1 MLKAV
6 IFDFDGTLTELT
18 LDFGAMRK
26 AVEAIAARYMAPDAV
41 RRLDGLYILEMI
53 DALEGLLDHKGGAF
67 RQEAL
72 GVLCRMEVEAASGK
86 EVYPYTRGVL
96 DALRREGLL
105 IGVITRNCTAAVER
119 VFPDIRT
126 CVDAVATRDD
136 VRAVKPEPAHVR
148 AILAALGVEA
158 RDALLVGDHPTDM
171 IAGNASGVHTVGLL
185 AGRTARTELERAG
198 AEYIADDIRAVPGI
212 ARRLRLSSPADIR

>member
-26 AVEAIAARYMAPDAV
+26 AIEAIAARYASADAV

-53 DALEGLLDHKGGAF
+53 YAIEGLIGDKGDAF
-67 RQEAL
+67 RKEAL

-86 EVYPYTRGVL
+86 EVYPYTRDVL
-96 DALRREGLL
+96 AALRREGLL
-105 IGVITRNCTAAVER
+105 IGVITRNCTAAVEK

-126 CVDAVATRDD
+126 YVDAVATRDD

-148 AILAALGVEA
+148 AVLAALGVEA

-185 AGRTARTELERAG
+185 AGRTTRTDLEGAG
-198 AEYIADDIRAVPGI
+198 AAYIADDIRAVPDI
-212 ARRLRLSSPADIR
+212 ARRVRLSPTC